1 MSLYFVLFMIY
12 VFMIFWHSVC
22 VALDCAVCNRCVV
35 PHCHRSHSIRAHPQ
49 VLHFIEALH
58 VVKNN
63 LFPTPP
69 LFRLIQEQSNTDWRE
84 MYQVHQSFRMFV
96 KQTKHAAGAEW
107 CVCVLTC
114 MRLRMYTH
122 DFHTFWSI
130 HSKKNRKKI
139 AKRNTVY
146 PATNYQ
152 TYSTIGT
159 KDGEFRAG
167 ICRNLESVILP

>member
-96 KQTKHAAGAEW
+96 RQTKHAASAEW
-107 CVCVLTC
+107 CVCTYMHASAYV
-114 MRLRMYTH
+114 YT
-122 DFHTFWSI
+122 
-130 HSKKNRKKI
+130 
-139 AKRNTVY
+139 
-146 PATNYQ
+146 
-152 TYSTIGT
+152 
-159 KDGEFRAG
+159 
-167 ICRNLESVILP
+167 